1 MDACARPPIARRS
14 VSPKEKICKRNRM
27 LLKSPQPA
35 GVRALP
41 GPLRAHAMRGS
52 SLRAR
57 TRPSSMQ
64 LPILPADAQSITE
77 DPLAL
82 RVLYLSFGV
91 LLAILPLAH
100 ITALRNTLVGRQE

>member
-1 MDACARPPIARRS
+1 
-14 VSPKEKICKRNRM
+14 
-27 LLKSPQPA
+27 
-35 GVRALP
+35 
-41 GPLRAHAMRGS
+41 
-52 SLRAR
+52 
-57 TRPSSMQ
+57 MQ

-100 ITALRNTLVGRQE
+100 VTALRNTLVSLIVELALLHFRLAPWRNIPGLIP